1 MSKIIGYCRV
11 STKGQLEGN
20 SIEEQRKSII
30 ERYSNAEIVEESYSG
45 AKERKIFNDVLSSL
59 DEGDTLVV
67 TKLDRFC
74 RSTKEGLEYIDKLI
88 NKGVKI
94 HILNM
99 GLIEDTP
106 MGRLIVTN
114 LLAFAEF
121 ERAMIIERTQSGKAI
136 AKQKKGFKEGR
147 PKKHTIKQIDNALS
161 MLTVNGGKYSYTEV
175 AEITNISKSTLIREN
190 NKRKLIGEEVK

>member
-30 ERYSNAEIVEESYSG
+30 ERYSNAKIVEESYSG
-45 AKERKIFNDVLSSL
+45 AKERKIFNEVLSSL
-59 DEGDTLVV
+59 EEGDTLVV

-74 RSTKEGLEYIDKLI
+74 RSTKEGLEYIDKLM

-161 MLTVNGGKYSYTEV
+161 MLTVNGRRYSYTEV